1 MLMGENERNV
11 MQNRYDKCPNCMQ
24 TLGQG
29 EDTCPYCG
37 FDVSGYEEK
46 PNCLR
51 PFTVLQGK
59 YMIGR
64 VIGMGGFGIT
74 YIGWDLNLQTYIAIK
89 EYFPESFAHRD
100 TMATTTVTTNEN
112 KQEIYNKG
120 LKRYVEEARN
130 LSKFY
135 QLQGIVSV
143 KDFFYENGT
152 GYIVMEYING
162 VDLKHYLKGM
172 GGKLDEATVLA
183 LMKPALESLY
193 EVHKN
198 GLVHRDISPDNIM
211 VDNEGKIK
219 LIDFGSVRGQ
229 SAETDKTYTVI
240 LKHGYAPPEQYYA
253 KGKQG
258 PWTDI
263 YSLCATMY
271 KMLTGEVPPNGVER
285 MEDDTYQDPSALGV
299 AVSPRTEAVLRRGLA
314 VKAQDRYQHIGD
326 MLNDLYGTGPL
337 SNTDAAPQANPF
349 VAPGANTVSMT
360 GQSMHLAPAQAPADT
375 ENKKK
380 KTGIIIAISVA
391 AAALIIGLVLILS
404 GGRKD
409 KRKDDITTEAK
420 ETTEAATPADATT
433 EAATEETTEA
443 AAPGGVEYVWPTELS
458 DSWKD
463 YTVKIDG
470 TVYSFPMPYSEFKTK
485 GWQQNNATATIAAGD
500 KLYASCYSDR
510 AQIMAIIVNPGVNEA
525 PVDQCYVIGV
535 SFDYYSDECK
545 DDFTIEL
552 PGGVELLKATEAD
565 IKTAFGAPEY
575 RADGEYYDG
584 SGTYVS
590 LDYVGDEYE
599 DGVDLEVSA
608 KDNLVKI
615 TLVNSALP
623 DALAGGVAD
632 LSTDAPEINS
642 RYVAPE
648 GASTDRF
655 DGIITLDGKNYVLP
669 VPFTELEKDG
679 WTLDSSVDDYIG
691 GETYVSTS
699 MEKNGEKI
707 DICLENYTKNGIQPQ
722 FGCVSR
728 IKADADYFS
737 GSIVF
742 PGGVGLGDDASKFE
756 AAYSDLGEDNY
767 SQDDYSSFIA
777 YSAYNF
783 DEDYISI
790 SVYADPETKKIIE
803 YSYSTDKTLE

>member
-1 MLMGENERNV
+1 MGENERKV

-112 KQEIYNKG
+112 KQEIYDKG

-172 GGKLDEATVLA
+172 GGTLDEATVLT
-183 LMKPALESLY
+183 LMKPVFESLY

-285 MEDDTYQDPSALGV
+285 MEEDTYTDPSKRGIS
-299 AVSPRTEAVLRRGLA
+299 VSERTEAVLRKGLA
-314 VKAQDRYQHIGD
+314 VKASERYQDIGQ
-326 MLNDLYGTGPL
+326 LLTDLYGSGPV
-337 SNTDAAPQANPF
+337 AAGNAMPQANPYTTS
-349 VAPGANTVSMT
+349 GNNSMSASM
-360 GQSMHLAPAQAPADT
+360 QSMHLTPGQNDAAP
-375 ENKKK
+375 ENNKKK
-380 KTGIIIAISVA
+380 IGLIAGIA
-391 AAALIIGLVLILS
+391 AAVVALIVGLVLIL
-404 GGRKD
+404 GGGKKKD
-409 KRKDDITTEAK
+409 NDATTTEPPA
-420 ETTEAATPADATT
+420 EMTEAASTTDATT
-433 EAATEETTEA
+433 ENTTEA
-443 AAPGGVEYVWPTELS
+443 TTEADVSGAGEYVWPTELS
-458 DSWKD
+458 DSWRD
-463 YTVKIDG
+463 YTANIDG
-470 TVYSFPMPYSEFKTK
+470 TIYQFPLPYSEWKSK
-485 GWQQNNATATIAAGD
+485 GWQTDSSVVKVASGD
-500 KLYASCYSDR
+500 WDYLNCYTDR
-510 AQIMAIIVNPGVNEA
+510 AELTIVVANPGMNEA
-525 PVDQCYVIGV
+525 DINSCFVVGF
-535 SFDYYSDECK
+535 SFNARTDDHK
-545 DDFTIEL
+545 DDFSIEL
-552 PGGVELLKATEAD
+552 SNGIQLFTSTEND
-565 IKTAFGAPEY
+565 IKAVFGAPESRY
-575 RADGEYYDG
+575 E
-584 SGTYVS
+584 GTHSIDDSQYVAI
-590 LDYVGDEYE
+590 DYAGDEIK
-599 DGVDLEVSA
+599 DGMDLEVSDE
-608 KDNLVKI
+608 KNLYSI
-615 TLVNSALP
+615 SLVNSKLP
-623 DALAGGVAD
+623 DIGANVSD
-632 LSTDAPEINS
+632 ISMDAPAINDK
-642 RYVAPE
+642 YVAPE
-648 GASTDRF
+648 GPSTDRF
-655 DGIITLDGKNYVLP
+655 DGIITIGDKNYVLP
-669 VPFTELEKDG
+669 VTFSEFAADG
-679 WTLDSSVDDYIG
+679 WALDTAVSAYIG
-691 GETYVSTS
+691 GKSSESTY

-707 DICLENYTKNGIQPQ
+707 GITLENYTGNAILPEHAYISKIDIDKNYYTGN
-722 FGCVSR
+722 
-728 IKADADYFS
+728 A
-737 GSIVF
+737 VF
-742 PGGVGLGDDASKFE
+742 PGGISMTDDGSKIE
-756 AAYSDLGEDNY
+756 SVYGDLGEDDF
-767 SQDDYSSFIA
+767 SKDEYSSFIS
-777 YSAYNF
+777 YYIYKYE
-783 DEDYISI
+783 DTDYISI
-790 SVYADPETKKIIE
+790 SAYADPETGKITD
-803 YSYSTDKTLE
+803 YSYSTSKKIE

>member
-1 MLMGENERNV
+1 

-24 TLGQG
+24 ALGQG
-29 EDTCPYCG
+29 EDVCPYCG

-89 EYFPESFAHRD
+89 EYYPESFAQRD
-100 TMATTTVTTNEN
+100 AMTTTIVSTLDS
-112 KQEIYNKG
+112 KKEIYDKG

-183 LMKPALESLY
+183 LMKPVFESLY

-285 MEDDTYQDPSALGV
+285 MEEDTYVDPSKKGIS
-299 AVSPRTEAVLRRGLA
+299 VSERTETVLRKGLA
-314 VKAQDRYQHIGD
+314 VKAPERYQDIGQ
-326 MLNDLYGTGPL
+326 LLTDLYGSGPVTAG
-337 SNTDAAPQANPF
+337 NAMPQANPYT
-349 VAPGANTVSMT
+349 ASGNGNSSMSASM
-360 GQSMHLAPAQAPADT
+360 QSMHLAPGQNDT
-375 ENKKK
+375 ASGKNKKK
-380 KTGIIIAISVA
+380 IGLIAGIA
-391 AAALIIGLVLILS
+391 AAVVALIVGLVLIL
-404 GGRKD
+404 GGGKKKD
-409 KRKDDITTEAK
+409 NDATTTEQPA
-420 ETTEAATPADATT
+420 ETTEAASATDATT
-433 EAATEETTEA
+433 ENTTEA
-443 AAPGGVEYVWPTELS
+443 TTETDVSGVGDYVWPTELS
-458 DSWKD
+458 DSWRD
-463 YTVKIDG
+463 YTANIDG
-470 TVYSFPMPYSEFKTK
+470 TIYQFPLPYSEWKSK
-485 GWQQNNATATIAAGD
+485 GWQTDSATVKVASGD
-500 KLYASCYSDR
+500 WDYITSYTDR
-510 AQIMAIIVNPGVNEA
+510 AQLTVIVANPGVNEA
-525 PVDQCYVIGV
+525 EINDCYVVGF
-535 SFDYYSDECK
+535 SFSSKSGKYK

-552 PGGVELLKATEAD
+552 ANGIKLFESTESD
-565 IKTAFGAPEY
+565 IKTAYGAPEY
-575 RADGEYYDG
+575 RSENEYSDG

-590 LDYVGDEYE
+590 IDYAGDDEK
-599 DGVDLEVSA
+599 DGMDFDVTPE
-608 KDNLVKI
+608 KNLI
-615 TLVNSALP
+615 SIRLINSKMPEGATS
-623 DALAGGVAD
+623 VAD
-632 LSTDAPEINS
+632 LSMDAPAINDQ
-642 RYVAPE
+642 YVAPG
-648 GASTDRF
+648 GASADRF
-655 DGIITLDGKNYVLP
+655 DGIITIGDKNYVLP

-679 WTLDSSVDDYIG
+679 WTLDTSVSDYIG
-691 GETYVSTS
+691 GKNYESTY
-699 MEKNGEKI
+699 MEKNGEKLSI
-707 DICLENYTKNGIQPQ
+707 KLENFTGNAILPKYGYISEI
-722 FGCVSR
+722 GVE
-728 IKADADYFS
+728 ADYYTS
-737 GSIVF
+737 NITF
-742 PGGVGLGDDASKFE
+742 PGGISMGDDGSKIESVYGDLGDDFSKDE
-756 AAYSDLGEDNY
+756 YTY
-767 SQDDYSSFIA
+767 FIS
-777 YSAYNF
+777 YYVYYYEG
-783 DEDYISI
+783 DHYISI
-790 SVYADPETKKIIE
+790 SAYADPNTGKITDYTFTMSKEIE
-803 YSYSTDKTLE
+803 

>member
-24 TLGQG
+24 ALGQG

-112 KQEIYNKG
+112 KQEIYDKG

-337 SNTDAAPQANPF
+337 SSTGAAPQANPF
-349 VAPGANTVSMT
+349 VAPGANSVSMT

-391 AAALIIGLVLILS
+391 VAALIIGLVLILS

-409 KRKDDITTEAK
+409 KQKDNTTTEAK

-443 AAPGGVEYVWPTELS
+443 ATPGGVEYVWPTELS

-485 GWQQNNATATIAAGD
+485 GWQQNNAAATIAAGD

-510 AQIMAIIVNPGVNEA
+510 AQIMAIIVNPSVNEA

-535 SFDYYSDECK
+535 SFNYYSDECK

-575 RADGEYYDG
+575 CTDGEYYDG
-584 SGTYVS
+584 SGTYVT

-599 DGVDLEVSA
+599 DGVDLEVSE

-623 DALAGGVAD
+623 DALVGGVAD

-707 DICLENYTKNGIQPQ
+707 DIRLENYTKNGIQPQ

-728 IKADADYFS
+728 INADADYFS

-756 AAYSDLGEDNY
+756 AVYSDLGEDNY

-777 YSAYNF
+777 YSVYNF